1 MKRSLSLLAVALLG
15 MAAVTLPWSSR
26 AATLHESDY
35 VRISV
40 PDLPQAVSFFRNVL
54 DCQLV
59 GTAPALP
66 VKTANGG
73 NSQLMAC
80 ETGSI
85 VELYGNHGS
94 APGSSTGNV
103 ERADAAEPVQFV
115 SGNIA
120 NADQWLR
127 AAGVR
132 VIGAPQTLRSGP
144 FAGMTVVTFVSP
156 WGLRLQ
162 LVGWDANVA
171 ATGQ

>member
-66 VKTANGG
+66 VKTA
-73 NSQLMAC
+73 SD
-80 ETGSI
+80 GS
-85 VELYGNHGS
+85 L
-94 APGSSTGNV
+94 A
-103 ERADAAEPVQFV
+103 RQ
-115 SGNIA
+115 
-120 NADQWLR
+120 R
-127 AAGVR
+127 
-132 VIGAPQTLRSGP
+132 
-144 FAGMTVVTFVSP
+144 
-156 WGLRLQ
+156 
-162 LVGWDANVA
+162 
-171 ATGQ
+171 